1 MIASPLLKKTLIK
14 YLYMPG
20 VIPYLIRAYC
30 EWIEDNSLTPYLL
43 VSTANAGVVVP
54 KGFDANGKMVLNIS
68 SSATINRNISNDK
81 ISFKARFQGKSQEI
95 IVPCDA
101 VLSIYAQEN
110 GEGMMFDNKKK
121 SPEKRGKK
129 PSLTILN

>member
-1 MIASPLLKKTLIK
+1 
-14 YLYMPG
+14 MPG

-30 EWIEDNSLTPYLL
+30 DWIEDNNLTPYLL
-43 VSTANAGVVVP
+43 VNTSFAGVIVP
-54 KGFDANGKMVLNIS
+54 KELDANGKIVLNIS
-68 SSATINRNISNDK
+68 SSAAVNRNITNET

-101 VLSIYAQEN
+101 VLSIYAQES
-110 GEGMMFDNKKK
+110 GEGMMFDNTKKG
-121 SPEKRGKK
+121 SEKKGKK